1 MSNAH
6 NKAKGSRWEFDIE
19 SYLIDVGI
27 KARRLPRNGARDIG
41 DVAITLNS
49 DKVIVVEAKNVA
61 AVTLKDFLRQ
71 AEVEADNYEAK
82 YKNVCYPVV
91 VVKARQQ
98 SVGEGRVIMTLDTL
112 LNLLKWEGLS

>member
-1 MSNAH
+1 MSAA
-6 NKAKGSRWEFDIE
+6 NKAKGSKWESDIE
-19 SYLIDVGI
+19 NYLNDVGI
-27 KARRLPRNGARDIG
+27 KARRLPRAGAKDIG

-61 AVTLKDFLRQ
+61 SVTLKEFLRQ
-71 AEVEADNYEAK
+71 AEVEADNYESK

-91 VVKARQQ
+91 MVKARQQ
-98 SVGEGRVIMTLDTL
+98 GVGEGRVIMTLDTL